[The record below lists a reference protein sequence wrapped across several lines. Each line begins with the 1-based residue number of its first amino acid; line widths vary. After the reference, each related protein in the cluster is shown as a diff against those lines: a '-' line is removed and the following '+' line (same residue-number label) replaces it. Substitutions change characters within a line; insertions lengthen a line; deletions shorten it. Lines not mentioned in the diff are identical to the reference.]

1 MLFSEKI
8 AELKNLI
15 VNTLTPLIDND
26 YVLLELPYYSNVGDL
41 LIWKGEEDFLKKIP
55 HKCLFRSSFH
65 KFKFPVLSRNTVI
78 LLQGG
83 GNWGDVWP
91 GEKTPHGFR
100 QMIAKAYP
108 ANKIIVFPQTV
119 FYTDN
124 VNASTDAEL
133 FGNCRDLTICARD
146 MVSYNYLKTNFKN
159 SILMLPE
166 MAFCIDESFLIPYKR
181 IKASKEMLYLRRLDC
196 EYNHNQQYP
205 EIQGSYDIADWPTMN
220 ESSML
225 NRTLSFVLW
234 KHPEIFPKFMID
246 YYFQKIHSR
255 RIIDKGIRFVCQ
267 YNNIYTTRLH
277 VAILSVLL
285 GKKCCILDNSY
296 GKNRNFFDT
305 WLKNTDGIDMF

>member
-100 QMIAKAYP
+100 QIMSMPQPMQNFLGIAE
-108 ANKIIVFPQTV
+108 T
-119 FYTDN
+119 
-124 VNASTDAEL
+124 
-133 FGNCRDLTICARD
+133 
-146 MVSYNYLKTNFKN
+146 
-159 SILMLPE
+159 
-166 MAFCIDESFLIPYKR
+166 
-181 IKASKEMLYLRRLDC
+181 
-196 EYNHNQQYP
+196 
-205 EIQGSYDIADWPTMN
+205 
-220 ESSML
+220 
-225 NRTLSFVLW
+225 
-234 KHPEIFPKFMID
+234 
-246 YYFQKIHSR
+246 
-255 RIIDKGIRFVCQ
+255 
-267 YNNIYTTRLH
+267 
-277 VAILSVLL
+277 
-285 GKKCCILDNSY
+285 
-296 GKNRNFFDT
+296 
-305 WLKNTDGIDMF
+305 